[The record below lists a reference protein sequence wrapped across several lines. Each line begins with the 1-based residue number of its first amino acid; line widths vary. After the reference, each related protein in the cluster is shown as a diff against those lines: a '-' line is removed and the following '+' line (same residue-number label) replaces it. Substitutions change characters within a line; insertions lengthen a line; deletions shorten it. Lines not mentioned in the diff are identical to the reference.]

1 VQLGKWVHVDA
12 SVTLGATP
20 TFSLSVDGQPLFS
33 AAPLNAG
40 MTTGDVTLQV
50 GIVYTQLNATT
61 AKLHFDNVRFDYR

>member
-1 VQLGKWVHVDA
+1 
-12 SVTLGATP
+12 
-20 TFSLSVDGQPLFS
+20 
-33 AAPLNAG
+33 